1 MDEVIETTNEAAED
15 VNVFIQY
22 LQDHIPNLIGFAIEI
37 VLALIFFFLG
47 RIVIKWIRK
56 LTRKMLERSNVDKG
70 VETFVDSL
78 LKFMLYG
85 ILLFTI
91 ATKFGFDTASVAA
104 LIASAGVAVGLA
116 VQGSLSNFAGGIL
129 ILLLKPF
136 VVGDYIIEDNHGD
149 EGTVKEIQLF
159 YTKLLTVDNR
169 TVVIPNGM
177 LTNNSLTNV
186 THMDERKLEL
196 KVSIS
201 YESDLLKAKAVLAD
215 LIQKESRIMQDKEH
229 RIFVDELGD
238 DGVILGMRC
247 WVSTEDYWN
256 VRWDMLEGIK
266 LTFDRESIV
275 IPYRQMNVQDSGIQL
290 KKTCK
295 FSRNQI

>member
-22 LQDHIPNLIGFAIEI
+22 LQDHIPNLISFAIEI

-47 RIVIKWIRK
+47 RIAIKWIRK

-215 LIQKESRIMQDKEH
+215 LIRKESRIMQDKEH

-256 VRWDMLEGIK
+256 VRWDMLERIK

-275 IPYRQMNVQDSGIQL
+275 IPYRQMNVRIQESNV
-290 KKTCK
+290 K
-295 FSRNQI
+295 

>member
-22 LQDHIPNLIGFAIEI
+22 LQDHIPNLISFAIEI

-47 RIVIKWIRK
+47 RIAIKWIRK

-201 YESDLLKAKAVLAD
+201 YESDLLKAKAVLSD

-275 IPYRQMNVQDSGIQL
+275 IPYRQMNVRIQE
-290 KKTCK
+290 
-295 FSRNQI
+295 SN

>member
-22 LQDHIPNLIGFAIEI
+22 LQDHIPNLISFAIEI

-47 RIVIKWIRK
+47 RIMIKWIRK
-56 LTRKMLERSNVDKG
+56 LVRKMLEKSNVDKG

-159 YTKLLTVDNR
+159 YTKLLTFDNR

-215 LIQKESRIMQDKEH
+215 LIRKESRIMQDKEH

-256 VRWDMLEGIK
+256 VRWDMLEEIK
-266 LTFDRESIV
+266 LTFERESIV
-275 IPYRQMNVQDSGIQL
+275 IPYRQMNVRIQE
-290 KKTCK
+290 
-295 FSRNQI
+295 SN

>member
-22 LQDHIPNLIGFAIEI
+22 LQDHIPNLISFAIEI

-47 RIVIKWIRK
+47 RIAIKWIRK

-215 LIQKESRIMQDKEH
+215 RIRKESRIMQDKEH

-275 IPYRQMNVQDSGIQL
+275 IPYRQMSVRIQE
-290 KKTCK
+290 
-295 FSRNQI
+295 SN

>member
-47 RIVIKWIRK
+47 RIMIKWIRK
-56 LTRKMLERSNVDKG
+56 LVRKMLERSNVDKG

-275 IPYRQMNVQDSGIQL
+275 IPYRQMNVRIQE
-290 KKTCK
+290 
-295 FSRNQI
+295 SN

>member
-22 LQDHIPNLIGFAIEI
+22 LQDHIPNLISFAIEI

-47 RIVIKWIRK
+47 RIAIKWIRK

-256 VRWDMLEGIK
+256 VRWDMREGIK

-275 IPYRQMNVQDSGIQL
+275 IPYRQMNVRIQE
-290 KKTCK
+290 
-295 FSRNQI
+295 SN

>member
-266 LTFDRESIV
+266 LTFDSESIV
-275 IPYRQMNVQDSGIQL
+275 IPYRQMNVRIQE
-290 KKTCK
+290 
-295 FSRNQI
+295 SN

>member
-22 LQDHIPNLIGFAIEI
+22 LQDHIPNLISFAIEI

-47 RIVIKWIRK
+47 RIAIKWIRK

-215 LIQKESRIMQDKEH
+215 LIRKESRIMQDKEH

-247 WVSTEDYWN
+247 LVSTEDYWN

-275 IPYRQMNVQDSGIQL
+275 IPYRQMNVRIQE
-290 KKTCK
+290 
-295 FSRNQI
+295 SN

>member
-22 LQDHIPNLIGFAIEI
+22 LQDHIPNLISFAIEI

-47 RIVIKWIRK
+47 RIAIKWIRK

-78 LKFMLYG
+78 LKFLLYG
-85 ILLFTI
+85 IILFTI

-275 IPYRQMNVQDSGIQL
+275 IPYRQMNVRIQE
-290 KKTCK
+290 
-295 FSRNQI
+295 SN

>member
-47 RIVIKWIRK
+47 RIAIKWIRK
-56 LTRKMLERSNVDKG
+56 LIRKMLERSNVDKG

-104 LIASAGVAVGLA
+104 LIASAGVAIGLA

-215 LIQKESRIMQDKEH
+215 LIRKESRIMQDKEH

-275 IPYRQMNVQDSGIQL
+275 IPYRQMNVRIQE
-290 KKTCK
+290 
-295 FSRNQI
+295 SN

>member
-22 LQDHIPNLIGFAIEI
+22 LQDHIPNLISFAIEI

-47 RIVIKWIRK
+47 RIAIKWIRK
-56 LTRKMLERSNVDKG
+56 LIRKMLERSNVDKG

-215 LIQKESRIMQDKEH
+215 LIRKESRIMQDKEH

-256 VRWDMLEGIK
+256 VRWDMLEKIK
-266 LTFDRESIV
+266 LTFDRENIV
-275 IPYRQMNVQDSGIQL
+275 IPYHQMSVRIQE
-290 KKTCK
+290 
-295 FSRNQI
+295 SN

>member
-22 LQDHIPNLIGFAIEI
+22 LQDHIPNLISFAIEI

-47 RIVIKWIRK
+47 RIAIKWIRK

-275 IPYRQMNVQDSGIQL
+275 IPYRQMNVRIQESNVG
-290 KKTCK
+290 
-295 FSRNQI
+295 F

>member
-22 LQDHIPNLIGFAIEI
+22 LQDHIPNLISFAIEI

-47 RIVIKWIRK
+47 RIAIKWIRK
-56 LTRKMLERSNVDKG
+56 LIRKMLERSNVDKG

-104 LIASAGVAVGLA
+104 LIASAGVAIGLA

-215 LIQKESRIMQDKEH
+215 LIRKESRIMQDKEH

-256 VRWDMLEGIK
+256 VRWDMLEEIK

-275 IPYRQMNVQDSGIQL
+275 IPYRQMNVRIQE
-290 KKTCK
+290 
-295 FSRNQI
+295 SN

>member
-1 MDEVIETTNEAAED
+1 MNEVLETTSEAAED
-15 VNVFIQY
+15 VNIFIQY
-22 LQDHIPNLIGFAIEI
+22 LQDHIPNLISFAIEI
-37 VLALIFFFLG
+37 VLAFVFFFIG
-47 RIVIKWIRK
+47 RIVIRWIRK
-56 LTRKMLERSNVDKG
+56 LVRKMLERSNVDKG

-78 LKFMLYG
+78 LKFTLYG

-186 THMDERKLEL
+186 THMDERKLDL
-196 KVSIS
+196 KVPIS
-201 YESDLLKAKAVLAD
+201 YESDLLKAKEVLAD
-215 LIQKESRIMQDKEH
+215 LIQNESRIMQEREH

-238 DGVILGMRC
+238 DGVILGVRC
-247 WVSTEDYWN
+247 WVSTENYWD
-256 VRWDMLEGIK
+256 VRWDMLEEIK
-266 LTFDRESIV
+266 LSFDREGIV
-275 IPYRQMNVQDSGIQL
+275 IPYRQMDVRIKERD
-290 KKTCK
+290 
-295 FSRNQI
+295 

>member
-47 RIVIKWIRK
+47 RIAIKWIRK

-159 YTKLLTVDNR
+159 YTKLLTFDNR

-215 LIQKESRIMQDKEH
+215 LIRKESRIMQDKEH

-275 IPYRQMNVQDSGIQL
+275 IPYRQMNVRIQEPKL
-290 KKTCK
+290 SCK
-295 FSRNQI
+295 IKCDKG

>member
-1 MDEVIETTNEAAED
+1 MDEVMETTNEAAED

-22 LQDHIPNLIGFAIEI
+22 LQDHIPNLISFAIEI

-47 RIVIKWIRK
+47 RIAIKWIRK
-56 LTRKMLERSNVDKG
+56 LIRKMLERSNVDKG

-215 LIQKESRIMQDKEH
+215 LIRKDSRIIQDKEH

-256 VRWDMLEGIK
+256 VRWDMLEDIK

-275 IPYRQMNVQDSGIQL
+275 IPYHQMSVRIQE
-290 KKTCK
+290 
-295 FSRNQI
+295 SN

>member
-1 MDEVIETTNEAAED
+1 MISSYFPFTP
-15 VNVFIQY
+15 Y
-22 LQDHIPNLIGFAIEI
+22 
-37 VLALIFFFLG
+37 ALC
-47 RIVIKWIRK
+47 
-56 LTRKMLERSNVDKG
+56 
-70 VETFVDSL
+70 
-78 LKFMLYG
+78 
-85 ILLFTI
+85 
-91 ATKFGFDTASVAA
+91 
-104 LIASAGVAVGLA
+104 
-116 VQGSLSNFAGGIL
+116 LSNFAGGIL

-159 YTKLLTVDNR
+159 YTKLLTFDNR

-215 LIQKESRIMQDKEH
+215 LIRKESRIMQDKEH

-275 IPYRQMNVQDSGIQL
+275 IPYRQMNVRIQE
-290 KKTCK
+290 
-295 FSRNQI
+295 SN

>member
-22 LQDHIPNLIGFAIEI
+22 LQDHIPNLISFAIEI

-47 RIVIKWIRK
+47 RIAIKWIRK

-215 LIQKESRIMQDKEH
+215 LIRKESRIMQDKEH

-275 IPYRQMNVQDSGIQL
+275 IPYRQMNVRIQEY
-290 KKTCK
+290 
-295 FSRNQI
+295 N

>member
-22 LQDHIPNLIGFAIEI
+22 LQDHIPNLISFAIEI

-47 RIVIKWIRK
+47 RIMIKWIRK
-56 LTRKMLERSNVDKG
+56 LVRKMLERSNVDKG

-215 LIQKESRIMQDKEH
+215 LIRKESRIMQDKEH

-256 VRWDMLEGIK
+256 VRWDMLEEIK

-275 IPYRQMNVQDSGIQL
+275 IPYHQMNVRIQE
-290 KKTCK
+290 
-295 FSRNQI
+295 SN

>member
-22 LQDHIPNLIGFAIEI
+22 LQDHIPNLISFAIEI

-47 RIVIKWIRK
+47 RIMIKWIRK
-56 LTRKMLERSNVDKG
+56 LVRKMLERSNVDKG

-159 YTKLLTVDNR
+159 YTKLLTFDNR

-215 LIQKESRIMQDKEH
+215 LIRKESRIMQDKEH

-256 VRWDMLEGIK
+256 VRWDMLEEIK

-275 IPYRQMNVQDSGIQL
+275 IPYRQMNVRIQE
-290 KKTCK
+290 
-295 FSRNQI
+295 SN

>member
-22 LQDHIPNLIGFAIEI
+22 LQDHIPNLISFAIEI

-47 RIVIKWIRK
+47 RIMIKWIRK
-56 LTRKMLERSNVDKG
+56 LVRKMLERSNVDKG

-201 YESDLLKAKAVLAD
+201 YESDLLKAKTVLAD
-215 LIQKESRIMQDKEH
+215 LIRKESRIMQDKEH

-238 DGVILGMRC
+238 DGVILGLRC
-247 WVSTEDYWN
+247 CVSTEDYWN
-256 VRWDMLEGIK
+256 VRWDMLEEIK

-275 IPYRQMNVQDSGIQL
+275 IPYRQMNVRIQE
-290 KKTCK
+290 
-295 FSRNQI
+295 SN

>member
-22 LQDHIPNLIGFAIEI
+22 LQDHIPNLISFAIEI

-47 RIVIKWIRK
+47 RIAIKWIRK

-136 VVGDYIIEDNHGD
+136 VVDDYIIEDNHGD

-275 IPYRQMNVQDSGIQL
+275 IPYRQMNVRIQE
-290 KKTCK
+290 
-295 FSRNQI
+295 SN

>member
-22 LQDHIPNLIGFAIEI
+22 LQDHIPNLISFAIEI

-47 RIVIKWIRK
+47 RIAIKWIRK

-275 IPYRQMNVQDSGIQL
+275 IPYRQMNVRIQE
-290 KKTCK
+290 
-295 FSRNQI
+295 SN

>member
-22 LQDHIPNLIGFAIEI
+22 LQDHIPNLISFAIEI

-47 RIVIKWIRK
+47 RIAIKWIRK

-186 THMDERKLEL
+186 THMDQRKLEL

-275 IPYRQMNVQDSGIQL
+275 IPYRQMNVRIQE
-290 KKTCK
+290 
-295 FSRNQI
+295 SN

>member
-22 LQDHIPNLIGFAIEI
+22 LQDHIPNLISFAIEI

-47 RIVIKWIRK
+47 RIAIKWIRK
-56 LTRKMLERSNVDKG
+56 LVRKMLERSNVDKG

-215 LIQKESRIMQDKEH
+215 LIRKESRIMQDKEH

-256 VRWDMLEGIK
+256 VRWDMLEEIK

-275 IPYRQMNVQDSGIQL
+275 IPYRQMNVRIQE
-290 KKTCK
+290 
-295 FSRNQI
+295 SN

>member
-22 LQDHIPNLIGFAIEI
+22 LQDHIPNLISFAIEI

-47 RIVIKWIRK
+47 RIAIKWIRK

-247 WVSTEDYWN
+247 WVTTEDYWN

-275 IPYRQMNVQDSGIQL
+275 IPYRQMNVRIQE
-290 KKTCK
+290 
-295 FSRNQI
+295 SN

>member
-22 LQDHIPNLIGFAIEI
+22 LQDHIPNLISFAIEI

-56 LTRKMLERSNVDKG
+56 LIRKMLERSNVDKG

-85 ILLFTI
+85 MLLFTI

-201 YESDLLKAKAVLAD
+201 YESDLLKAKAVLAG
-215 LIQKESRIMQDKEH
+215 LIRKDSRIIQDKEH

-256 VRWDMLEGIK
+256 VRWDILEDIK

-275 IPYRQMNVQDSGIQL
+275 IPYHQMNVRIQE
-290 KKTCK
+290 
-295 FSRNQI
+295 SN

>member
-22 LQDHIPNLIGFAIEI
+22 LQDHIPNLISFAIEI

-47 RIVIKWIRK
+47 RIAIKWIRK

-78 LKFMLYG
+78 LKFMLYA

-215 LIQKESRIMQDKEH
+215 LIRKESRIMQDKEH

-256 VRWDMLEGIK
+256 VRWNMLEEIK

-275 IPYRQMNVQDSGIQL
+275 IPYRQMNVRIQE
-290 KKTCK
+290 
-295 FSRNQI
+295 SN

>member
-22 LQDHIPNLIGFAIEI
+22 LQDHIPNLISFAIEI

-275 IPYRQMNVQDSGIQL
+275 IPYRQMNVRIQE
-290 KKTCK
+290 
-295 FSRNQI
+295 SN

>member
-22 LQDHIPNLIGFAIEI
+22 LQDHIPNLISFAIEI

-47 RIVIKWIRK
+47 RIAIKWIRK

-159 YTKLLTVDNR
+159 YTKLLTVDNC

-256 VRWDMLEGIK
+256 VRWNMLEEIK

-275 IPYRQMNVQDSGIQL
+275 IPYRQMNVRIQE
-290 KKTCK
+290 
-295 FSRNQI
+295 SN

>member
-47 RIVIKWIRK
+47 RIAIKWIRK

-275 IPYRQMNVQDSGIQL
+275 IPYRQMNVRIQEP
-290 KKTCK
+290 
-295 FSRNQI
+295 N

>member
-47 RIVIKWIRK
+47 RIAIKWIRK

-275 IPYRQMNVQDSGIQL
+275 IPYRQMNVRIQE
-290 KKTCK
+290 
-295 FSRNQI
+295 SN

>member
-22 LQDHIPNLIGFAIEI
+22 LQDHIPNLISFAIEI

-47 RIVIKWIRK
+47 RIAIKWIRK
-56 LTRKMLERSNVDKG
+56 LIRKMLERSNVDKG

-275 IPYRQMNVQDSGIQL
+275 IPYRQMNVRIQE
-290 KKTCK
+290 
-295 FSRNQI
+295 SN

>member
-1 MDEVIETTNEAAED
+1 MDEVMETTNEAAED

-22 LQDHIPNLIGFAIEI
+22 LQDHIPNLISFAIEI
-37 VLALIFFFLG
+37 VFALIFFFLG
-47 RIVIKWIRK
+47 RIAIKWIRK
-56 LTRKMLERSNVDKG
+56 LIRKMLERSNVDKG

-215 LIQKESRIMQDKEH
+215 LIRKDSRIIQDKEH

-256 VRWDMLEGIK
+256 VRWDMLEDIK

-275 IPYRQMNVQDSGIQL
+275 IPYHQMSVRIQE
-290 KKTCK
+290 
-295 FSRNQI
+295 SN

>member
-22 LQDHIPNLIGFAIEI
+22 LQDHIPNLISFAIEI

-47 RIVIKWIRK
+47 RIAIKWIRK

-196 KVSIS
+196 KISIS

-215 LIQKESRIMQDKEH
+215 LIRKESRIMQDKEH

-275 IPYRQMNVQDSGIQL
+275 IPYRQMNVRIQE
-290 KKTCK
+290 
-295 FSRNQI
+295 SN

>member
-22 LQDHIPNLIGFAIEI
+22 LQDHIPNLISFAIEI

-47 RIVIKWIRK
+47 RIAIKWIRN
-56 LTRKMLERSNVDKG
+56 LIRKMLERSNVDKG

-85 ILLFTI
+85 MLLFTI

-201 YESDLLKAKAVLAD
+201 YESDLLKAKAVLAG
-215 LIQKESRIMQDKEH
+215 LIRKDSRIIQDKEH

-256 VRWDMLEGIK
+256 VRWDMLEDIK

-275 IPYRQMNVQDSGIQL
+275 IPYHQMNVRIQE
-290 KKTCK
+290 
-295 FSRNQI
+295 SN

>member
-22 LQDHIPNLIGFAIEI
+22 LQDHIPNLISFAIEI

-47 RIVIKWIRK
+47 RIAIKWIRK

-78 LKFMLYG
+78 LKFMLYA

-215 LIQKESRIMQDKEH
+215 LIRKESRIMQDKEH

-256 VRWDMLEGIK
+256 VRWDMLEEIK
-266 LTFDRESIV
+266 LTFDRENIV
-275 IPYRQMNVQDSGIQL
+275 IPYRQMNVRIQE
-290 KKTCK
+290 
-295 FSRNQI
+295 SN

>member
-22 LQDHIPNLIGFAIEI
+22 LQDHIPNLISFAIEI

-47 RIVIKWIRK
+47 RIMIKWIRK
-56 LTRKMLERSNVDKG
+56 LVRKMLERSNVDKG

-186 THMDERKLEL
+186 THMDERILEL
-196 KVSIS
+196 KVSSS

-215 LIQKESRIMQDKEH
+215 LIRKESRIMQDKEH

-256 VRWDMLEGIK
+256 VRWDMLEEIK

-275 IPYRQMNVQDSGIQL
+275 IPYRQMNVRIQE
-290 KKTCK
+290 
-295 FSRNQI
+295 SN

>member
-22 LQDHIPNLIGFAIEI
+22 LQDHIPNLISFAIEI

-47 RIVIKWIRK
+47 RIAIKWIRK

-149 EGTVKEIQLF
+149 EGTVREIQLF

-256 VRWDMLEGIK
+256 VRWDMLERIK

-275 IPYRQMNVQDSGIQL
+275 IPYRQMNVRIQE
-290 KKTCK
+290 
-295 FSRNQI
+295 SN

>member
-22 LQDHIPNLIGFAIEI
+22 LQDHIPNLISFAIEI

-47 RIVIKWIRK
+47 RIMIKWIRK
-56 LTRKMLERSNVDKG
+56 LVRKMLERSNVDKG

-201 YESDLLKAKAVLAD
+201 YESDLLKAKTVLAD
-215 LIQKESRIMQDKEH
+215 LIRKESRIMQDKEH

-238 DGVILGMRC
+238 DGVILGLRC

-256 VRWDMLEGIK
+256 VRWDMLEEIK

-275 IPYRQMNVQDSGIQL
+275 IPYRQMSVRIQE
-290 KKTCK
+290 
-295 FSRNQI
+295 SN